1 MDSSFNIWK
10 LMKVDEAQRFW
21 IWRWC
26 INMLHA
32 SGSTVGK
39 PNLKRKC
46 ATFFV
51 QGDPLMEIG
60 IREFCLIYIYIYI
73 YQLCAYLVHIICWF
87 SEMNFTAGWSGT
99 NPSRYR
105 IVRRMDATC
114 QDKVQR
120 LLKLGSSGMS
130 NLCCC
135 GHLDR
140 CMLVDAYLINEF
152 LPEHAFGV

>member
-60 IREFCLIYIYIYI
+60 IREFCLIYLYIYYIYI
-73 YQLCAYLVHIICWF
+73 CISIMCISGAHNLLI
-87 SEMNFTAGWSGT
+87 GWSGT

-105 IVRRMDATC
+105 IVRRMPRARIRCNDC
-114 QDKVQR
+114 W
-120 LLKLGSSGMS
+120 
-130 NLCCC
+130 NLAAQGCPTFVAAGILIGVCW
-135 GHLDR
+135 L
-140 CMLVDAYLINEF
+140 MMVDAYLINEF